1 MTSRHSRINPY
12 RARYLQDRVP
22 SQPPASYDAAVMV
35 ERRFCIAGIEVTLR
49 SLQPRALDALAASYA
64 TCPPRGRAPGPAASA
79 DLMPDLMIDIEHVP
93 DFARGRARSPTYP
106 AFDAQL
112 RSPRHVAL
120 SRFDAEGELVLPDS
134 PGGPVHGRFRVGDS
148 PNSLEAAVRIGMS
161 VTVPRR
167 GGLLLH
173 ASAVRTQV
181 GAAVF
186 IGKSGAGKS
195 TISAMLDGVPGITR
209 LADELVIVM
218 PARTPGATPAATP
231 GATTDAPGATTGATT
246 PGATPDAWC
255 VHVPPFLGGVAL
267 PFGAHAPLTGV
278 HVLVQAPQ
286 HQRALLPRTDAV
298 RALLPHVLVYV
309 AEPETAAHALAAAA
323 ALTAAVPCYRLE
335 FAKDPGVARVL
346 GIT

>member
-1 MTSRHSRINPY
+1 MS
-12 RARYLQDRVP
+12 AL
-22 SQPPASYDAAVMV
+22 
-35 ERRFCIAGIEVTLR
+35 RRFSIAGIEVTLR

-64 TCPPRGRAPGPAASA
+64 ACPPRSDAPGPAASDA
-79 DLMPDLMIDIEHVP
+79 PDLIIDIEHIP
-93 DFARGRARSPTYP
+93 DFARGRARSPAYP
-106 AFDAQL
+106 AFDAHL
-112 RSPRHVAL
+112 RGPRHVAL

-148 PNSLEAAVRIGMS
+148 ANSLEAAVRIGMS

-173 ASAVRTQV
+173 ASAVCGPA

-186 IGKSGAGKS
+186 VGKSGAGKS
-195 TISAMLDGVPGITR
+195 TISAMLDGVPGLTR

-218 PARTPGATPAATP
+218 
-231 GATTDAPGATTGATT
+231 

-278 HVLVQAPQ
+278 HVLVQAPH

-335 FAKDPGVARVL
+335 FAKEPGVARVL

>member
-1 MTSRHSRINPY
+1 VS
-12 RARYLQDRVP
+12 AL
-22 SQPPASYDAAVMV
+22 
-35 ERRFCIAGIEVTLR
+35 RRFCIAGIEVTLR

-64 TCPPRGRAPGPAASA
+64 TCPPSSAAA
-79 DLMPDLMIDIEHVP
+79 DLIPDLIIDIEHVP
-93 DFARGRARSPTYP
+93 DFARGRARSPAYP
-106 AFDAQL
+106 AFDAHL
-112 RSPRHVAL
+112 RGPRHVAL

-148 PNSLEAAVRIGMS
+148 ANSLEAAVRIGMS

-173 ASAVRTQV
+173 ASCVRADG

-218 PARTPGATPAATP
+218 PARAPGAPGDATPAAPGDATP
-231 GATTDAPGATTGATT
+231 AAPGD
-246 PGATPDAWC
+246 ATPAAWC

-278 HVLVQAPQ
+278 HVLVQAPH

-298 RALLPHVLVYV
+298 RALLPHVLAYV

>member
-1 MTSRHSRINPY
+1 VS
-12 RARYLQDRVP
+12 AL
-22 SQPPASYDAAVMV
+22 
-35 ERRFCIAGIEVTLR
+35 RRFCIAGIEVALR

-64 TCPPRGRAPGPAASA
+64 ACPPRSLASE
-79 DLMPDLMIDIEHVP
+79 LLPDLIIDVEHVP
-93 DFARGRARSPTYP
+93 DFARGRARSPAYP
-106 AFDAQL
+106 AFDAHL
-112 RSPRHVAL
+112 RGPRHVAL

-173 ASAVRTQV
+173 ASAVRTHV

-218 PARTPGATPAATP
+218 PARAPAATPDATEATTPATPAAATPATPAATP
-231 GATTDAPGATTGATT
+231 EATA
-246 PGATPDAWC
+246 DAWPEAARDAWH
-255 VHVPPFLGGVAL
+255 VHVPPFLGGVLL

-278 HVLVQAPQ
+278 HVLVQAPH

-323 ALTAAVPCYRLE
+323 TLTAAVPCYRLE

-346 GIT
+346 AIT